1 MIIKKYSFL
10 FICSFI
16 VTGLLTNAVW
26 GEVSQMKQPD
36 QKINVQLN
44 PIAFSESLPADY
56 KEMFFNK
63 TDAEM
68 KEIIKEA
75 GYRNKSHNFL
85 LVSEI
90 CQNISKNLPAN
101 LISFVDDRLS
111 IIVEVSVVKTGIDSL
126 YGSSLIADTV
136 LYKGIFNNEIVF
148 QGEFKQIRKGWFS
161 LTSIKTPEEI
171 GRILS
176 KKIAKEIKKL
186 EQKEQK

>member
-1 MIIKKYSFL
+1 
-10 FICSFI
+10 
-16 VTGLLTNAVW
+16 
-26 GEVSQMKQPD
+26 MKQPD